1 MELYVTEISKYVI
14 DFFMLLYVL
23 VSFMTFRYKTE
34 TKRKW
39 LYTCQIISMF
49 VVQISCFIQIIA
61 RTGEAT
67 YLFFFAFQI
76 IIFVAVQML
85 FYVIYPEA
93 NRLIINNSCL
103 LLMISMIIL
112 TRLSYDRAVKQ
123 FFIMTASF
131 IIGFFVPEIIFRFEV
146 LKKFTWI
153 YAAVGFISISAVL
166 LAVLNVNGYFTVPAL
181 TPILFSIAV
190 VLSIML
196 LHKHIG
202 VYSMA
207 VGVLAGGVMQ
217 ILFQYPIFHRLGYDL
232 RLSINFRNSK
242 FRRIMLNW
250 IPVVMTSSIFFIN
263 QQISMRFASALEE
276 GSSSAISYALVFWQL
291 PFGIF
296 AASINTVL
304 FPQMS
309 KEGATEQFSALTS
322 TLTTGIV
329 SLMAL
334 LIPSSLIMY
343 FLGYDIISI
352 GMKRG
357 SFTVENTAM
366 AAFVLQGYAWGLLG
380 TGAFNFIQRYFYSLN
395 NYRKPFFYAAL
406 CAAMDVVL
414 SLWLKET
421 PLRVAGLAWANTIS
435 FTAGTCLM
443 LLDIKLRSPELS
455 IMHIIRQ
462 LLLILAAMAAGMV
475 PVLIYL
481 HFCGTWWQGRI
492 TLTYFGVFILVCMVF
507 SAVVL
512 MLYKVLGVKFIFSFG
527 RRKKKSS

>member
-1 MELYVTEISKYVI
+1 MEAEKSSEIRRRSISTFAVMVCTMISRVLGYVKIAIIGAVFGGSGKADVLNAVFAIPNNLRKLMAEGALSSSFIPVLAGSIANKEDHSVTRNIVRNI
-14 DFFMLLYVL
+14 VTFQVL
-23 VSFMTFRYKTE
+23 VLVPLCILSIVFADFLVNHVLLHFEDPALQVLAVDLFR
-34 TKRKW
+34 W
-39 LYTCQIISMF
+39 FISY
-49 VVQISCFIQIIA
+49 I
-61 RTGEAT
+61 
-67 YLFFFAFQI
+67 
-76 IIFVAVQML
+76 
-85 FYVIYPEA
+85 
-93 NRLIINNSCL
+93 L
-103 LLMISMIIL
+103 L
-112 TRLSYDRAVKQ
+112 
-123 FFIMTASF
+123 
-131 IIGFFVPEIIFRFEV
+131 
-146 LKKFTWI
+146 
-153 YAAVGFISISAVL
+153 ISISAVL